1 MLQRQQIIVRVVLV
15 LGIIALLNIIGVR
28 FFTRMDLT
36 GSKMYTLSDASKNL
50 VGSLDDKFL
59 VKAYFTSDLPAPYN
73 NNRRYLQ
80 DQLDDYRAY
89 SHGNFQYEFIDPSQS
104 QDLEQEARRYGIPP
118 VQVQVLKEDK
128 FQVEKAY
135 MGLVMLYSDKQ
146 ERLPVVQQTDN
157 LEYDISSAVKKLT
170 SKQLKK
176 VGFLTGEGEPS
187 FQQISRLKDLLDKQ
201 YQVTTVDLAGG
212 KSIPSDIAVLVV
224 DAPTRAFKSWEKF
237 LIDQYLMEGGKIAF
251 FINKVQ
257 ASLQNQTGQP
267 ARIDLDD
274 LLEAYGVRVNTDLVR
289 DTRCAMVTVSQ
300 QSGFFVIQNQ
310 VPFPYLPM
318 ASDFSKG
325 SPIVKNLGSVIFFFA
340 SSIDTSLA
348 RSKGLGLDVLVKSS
362 NRSGRQEGTFFFNPT
377 APMTKDMF
385 SESGIPL
392 AVTVEGSYTSAF
404 RDKPVVLDST
414 VRSTIDTTKRLTA
427 GKPSRIVVVGDGDFI
442 QDQYSGGNKDNV
454 IFASNIVD
462 WLADDIG
469 LASIRSRDTS
479 PKPLAEVSE
488 GTKSLVKGLNLAAPP
503 LLVVVVGVLRWR
515 WRVGMRK
522 RLESKG

>member
-1 MLQRQQIIVRVVLV
+1 
-15 LGIIALLNIIGVR
+15 
-28 FFTRMDLT
+28 
-36 GSKMYTLSDASKNL
+36 
-50 VGSLDDKFL
+50 
-59 VKAYFTSDLPAPYN
+59 
-73 NNRRYLQ
+73 
-80 DQLDDYRAY
+80 
-89 SHGNFQYEFIDPSQS
+89 
-104 QDLEQEARRYGIPP
+104 
-118 VQVQVLKEDK
+118 
-128 FQVEKAY
+128 VE
-135 MGLVMLYSDKQ
+135 
-146 ERLPVVQQTDN
+146 
-157 LEYDISSAVKKLT
+157 
-170 SKQLKK
+170 
-176 VGFLTGEGEPS
+176 
-187 FQQISRLKDLLDKQ
+187 
-201 YQVTTVDLAGG
+201 
-212 KSIPSDIAVLVV
+212 
-224 DAPTRAFKSWEKF
+224 
-237 LIDQYLMEGGKIAF
+237 
-251 FINKVQ
+251 
-257 ASLQNQTGQP
+257 ASLQNQRGQP
-267 ARIDLDD
+267 TRIDLDD

-325 SPIVKNLGSVIFFFA
+325 SPIVKSLGSVIFFFA

-348 RSKGLGLDVLVKSS
+348 RSKGLALDVLVKSS
-362 NRSGRQEGTFFFNPT
+362 SRSGRQEGAFFFNPT
-377 APMTKDMF
+377 APMTRDMF
-385 SESGIPL
+385 TESGISL

-404 RDKPVVLDST
+404 RDKPVILDST
-414 VRSTIDTTKRLTA
+414 VRSTIDTTNRLIT

-442 QDQYSGGNKDNV
+442 QDQYSGGNKDNI
-454 IFASNIVD
+454 IFASNIID